1 MGEIMKSKHI
11 ISFLIIFC
19 LISSGACKKGVP
31 TSPDIPDTP
40 TPPQT
45 PATLQVGDTAP
56 DFTAKDQND
65 QDVSLYDFSGKVIL
79 FNFSADWCGPC
90 QAEAPH
96 LETLYNEYK
105 DRGFQVITLLLS
117 GPPYTW
123 AQTYNLTFPV
133 LDDTSESI
141 WDGYGE
147 GYIPLNIIV
156 DRNNVIRYKK
166 VGFYESEIR
175 AIIEQ
180 YL

>member
-1 MGEIMKSKHI
+1 MKAKYVIYLS
-11 ISFLIIFC
+11 IIFC

-31 TSPDIPDTP
+31 TSPEIPTTP

-45 PATLQVGDTAP
+45 PATLQVGDTAA
-56 DFTAKDQND
+56 DFTAKDQNNE
-65 QDVSLYDFSGKVIL
+65 DVSLYDYSSKVIL

-96 LETLYNEYK
+96 LETIYNEYK
-105 DRGFQVITLLLS
+105 DRGFQVITLLIS
-117 GPPYTW
+117 GDPSTW

-133 LDDTSESI
+133 LDDNNQTI
-141 WDGYGE
+141 WDAYGE
-147 GYIPLNIIV
+147 GYIPLNIVV
-156 DRNNVIRYKK
+156 DRNFVIRYKQS
-166 VGFYESEIR
+166 GFDENAIR